1 MNLLKRFSFLALGLV
16 VLSFL
21 SIEKSAYAV
30 SYYGLSCTN
39 KAYGTQH
46 IGADTSAS
54 GGYATA
60 YVGLAVD
67 FSASTGTGAT
77 AASNHNTTGAGGTYV
92 GQDCLYSG
100 AGLTNSSAIV
110 SGDVARS
117 AANAIINSVNSRL
130 ITALNQTSDTAAHMS
145 YSANGNGIGMAAN
158 KVFGGLSIW
167 SNYTDSDF
175 DNDQTFTRK
184 SIDSNNYDGDS
195 NALSI
200 GIDKQFGNIVAGVV
214 GSSFET
220 DINVDANGGTYKADG
235 ETYGVYAGLNTGV
248 VMVMAG
254 VGTGSYDVDTTR
266 LDLGTGNTTIT
277 GSSEAD
283 VDYIHLSAAAK
294 LQRGR
299 FVFMPRIA
307 YRDLSLDTDAFTD
320 VVPNDANIAG
330 PTQDGTTGTDAT
342 GKNAEDIAVAAFSAS
357 STLTEIGINAS
368 LGAGAITPFIDA
380 AYVSEDTTQA
390 TYLSEKTTDELT
402 ETGASDADGY
412 SILGAGISLNVA
424 GKLTGIL
431 SYYETYDRDDYNEST
446 LSATIKLSF

>member
-1 MNLLKRFSFLALGLV
+1 MNLLKRFSFLTLGLV

-21 SIEKSAYAV
+21 SIGKSAYAV
-30 SYYGLSCTN
+30 SYYGLSCTSL
-39 KAYGTQH
+39 AYGSQIVGTTQYT
-46 IGADTSAS
+46 IG
-54 GGYATA
+54 
-60 YVGLAVD
+60 YVGLAID

-77 AASNHNTTGAGGTYV
+77 AASNHNSTGAGGTYL

-110 SGDVARS
+110 SGDVARN
-117 AANAIINSVNSRL
+117 AANAIINGVNSRL
-130 ITALNQTSDTAAHMS
+130 MTALSQTADTAAHMS
-145 YSANGNGIGMAAN
+145 YSSNGNGIGMAAN
-158 KVFGGLSIW
+158 KVIGGLSIW
-167 SNYTDSDF
+167 TNYTSSDF

-195 NALSI
+195 SAFSI

-214 GSSFET
+214 GTSFDT

-235 ETYGVYAGLNTGV
+235 ETYGVYAGLNTGII
-248 VMVMAG
+248 MIMAG
-254 VGTGSYDVDTTR
+254 VGTGSYDVDTER

-283 VDYIHLSAAAK
+283 IEYIHLAASAK

-330 PTQDGTTGTDAT
+330 PSNDNTTGTDAT
-342 GKNAEDIAVAAFSAS
+342 GKNVADVQVAAFSAN

-368 LGAGAITPFIDA
+368 IGAGVVTPFIDA
-380 AYVSEDTTQA
+380 AYVAEDTTQA
-390 TYLSEKTTDELT
+390 SYQTELTTDSLA
-402 ETGASDADGY
+402 ETSATDADGY
-412 SILGAGISLNVA
+412 SILGAGISLNVS
-424 GKLTGIL
+424 GRLTGIL
-431 SYYETYDRDDYNEST
+431 SYYETMDRDDYNETT

>member
-16 VLSFL
+16 VLSLL
-21 SIEKSAYAV
+21 SIGKSAYAV

-60 YVGLAVD
+60 YVGLQVD
-67 FSASTGTGAT
+67 FGNSIGGGTG
-77 AASNHNTTGAGGTYV
+77 SNHNTTGAGGTYL

-110 SGDVARS
+110 SGDVARN
-117 AANAIINSVNSRL
+117 AANAIINGVNSRL
-130 ITALNQTSDTAAHMS
+130 MTALSQTADTAAHMS
-145 YSANGNGIGMAAN
+145 YSSNGNGIGMAAN
-158 KVFGGLSIW
+158 KVIGGLSIW
-167 SNYTDSDF
+167 SNYTSTDF

-195 NALSI
+195 SAFSI

-214 GSSFET
+214 GTSFDT
-220 DINVDANGGTYKADG
+220 DIDIDANGGTYKADG

-248 VMVMAG
+248 IMIMAG
-254 VGTGSYDVDTTR
+254 VGTGSYDVDTER

-283 VDYIHLSAAAK
+283 IEYIHLAASAK
-294 LQRGR
+294 VQRGR
-299 FVFMPRIA
+299 LVFMPRIA

-320 VVPNDANIAG
+320 VVPNDANVAG
-330 PTQDGTTGTDAT
+330 PTNNNTTGTDAT

-368 LGAGAITPFIDA
+368 FGVGAVTPFIDA
-380 AYVSEDTTQA
+380 AYVAEDTTQA
-390 TYLSEKTTDELT
+390 SYLSEKTTDDIA
-402 ETGASDADGY
+402 ETSATDADGY

-424 GKLTGIL
+424 GRLTGIL
-431 SYYETYDRDDYNEST
+431 SYYETMDRDDYNEST